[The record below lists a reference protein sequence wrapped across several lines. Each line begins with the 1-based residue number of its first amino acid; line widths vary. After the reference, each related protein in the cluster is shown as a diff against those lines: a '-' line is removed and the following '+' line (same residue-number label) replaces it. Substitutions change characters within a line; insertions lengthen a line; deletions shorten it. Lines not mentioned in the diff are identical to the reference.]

1 MAFAI
6 AHVEAEG
13 SYARL
18 TDSLLKVGV
27 KVSGQDGVS
36 FDRVHIGQWHG
47 DSHRG
52 LEKTRRA
59 VVYPTGHTAAVSLV
73 PVWRLACALGHA
85 FASRRP
91 LAAQDP
97 GVVPAH
103 TLHAEVR
110 VPHHLTNLF
119 EKMQPPLRATLQ
131 REYFFV
137 VNGIWSAHWRA
148 APDRIA
154 PASATGTAAQ
164 EAWHGATLKQ
174 MINCKHTPHGMVR
187 ALQEE
192 IVNPLLTKMRGMQ
205 AAGQPLN
212 DRPEAGQHLNLHV
225 LKAEGAMEA
234 GGRTC
239 AIDLLA
245 WGLHQFAVDERGNHH
260 FLMLVSKWRVKPEHP
275 TEAGKKKD
283 KRKKKIVRRDV
294 LAVSDGA
301 ALAMGKAM
309 LAQETEEALIALGIW
324 NHSLQSVHWSPCV
337 QSFP

>member
-1 MAFAI
+1 MPKYVF
-6 AHVEAEG
+6 
-13 SYARL
+13 
-18 TDSLLKVGV
+18 
-27 KVSGQDGVS
+27 
-36 FDRVHIGQWHG
+36 HIIW
-47 DSHRG
+47 
-52 LEKTRRA
+52 
-59 VVYPTGHTAAVSLV
+59 
-73 PVWRLACALGHA
+73 
-85 FASRRP
+85 
-91 LAAQDP
+91 
-97 GVVPAH
+97 
-103 TLHAEVR
+103 
-110 VPHHLTNLF
+110 TNLF

>member
-36 FDRVHIGQWHG
+36 FDRAHIGQWHG

-110 VPHHLTNLF
+110 VPHHLD
-119 EKMQPPLRATLQ
+119 KPLRKDAAT
-131 REYFFV
+131 
-137 VNGIWSAHWRA
+137 
-148 APDRIA
+148 APSN
-154 PASATGTAAQ
+154 PATGIFFRCQRHLVCTLARCARSHRTSFCNRNRRARGLARRNAQ
-164 EAWHGATLKQ
+164 A
-174 MINCKHTPHGMVR
+174 
-187 ALQEE
+187 
-192 IVNPLLTKMRGMQ
+192 
-205 AAGQPLN
+205 
-212 DRPEAGQHLNLHV
+212 D
-225 LKAEGAMEA
+225 
-234 GGRTC
+234 
-239 AIDLLA
+239 D
-245 WGLHQFAVDERGNHH
+245 
-260 FLMLVSKWRVKPEHP
+260 
-275 TEAGKKKD
+275 
-283 KRKKKIVRRDV
+283 
-294 LAVSDGA
+294 
-301 ALAMGKAM
+301 
-309 LAQETEEALIALGIW
+309 
-324 NHSLQSVHWSPCV
+324 
-337 QSFP
+337 